1 MKYEELI
8 NHLLGNAKVYI
19 DIYSKQ
25 KELTEEEKGIVL
37 GLWMSLDCIKNQ
49 LIIEEMEENLDLENV
64 MKQLTELRE
73 K

>member
-1 MKYEELI
+1 MRYEELI
-8 NHLLGNAKVYI
+8 NHLLGNAKTYI

-49 LIIEEMEENLDLENV
+49 LIIEAVEDKTNMRDIMIQLEM
-64 MKQLTELRE
+64 LRE

>member
-37 GLWMSLDCIKNQ
+37 GLWMSLYCIKNQ

>member
-1 MKYEELI
+1 M
-8 NHLLGNAKVYI
+8 YI